1 MKKIKKNFT
10 NEVLRGV
17 SLYGP
22 HKDDLIIKINDKECK
37 YFGSQG
43 QQRSAI
49 LALKLAEIE
58 IIREEAGEY
67 PILLL
72 DDVLSELD
80 NKRKTYLIEHIK
92 GMQTIITSTD
102 DYELNSLTK
111 DFNKKLF
118 YINEGKISSIL
129 D

>member
-1 MKKIKKNFT
+1 M
-10 NEVLRGV
+10 
-17 SLYGP
+17 YGP
-22 HKDDLIIKINDKECK
+22 HKDDILIKINDKECK

-58 IIREEAGEY
+58 IIKEEVGEY

-80 NKRKTYLIEHIK
+80 NKRKSYLIDYIK
-92 GMQTIITSTD
+92 GKQTIITTTD
-102 DYELNSLTK
+102 DHDLKILTK
-111 DFNKKLF
+111 NFNKKIF
-118 YINEGKISSIL
+118 YINEGKIGNITN
-129 D
+129 

>member
-1 MKKIKKNFT
+1 MRVFP
-10 NEVLRGV
+10 VW
-17 SLYGP
+17 S

-111 DFNKKLF
+111 DFNKNYF
-118 YINEGKISSIL
+118 I
-129 D
+129 